1 MAFKPE
7 EIQRLEKMAD
17 EMARL
22 IEDADNTS
30 AEASVVYGR
39 VGRACARALANVAAA
54 AAKAAKREEHVLRFQ
69 SARETR
75 KQKKGGTQAQ
85 TPPPSA
91 RARPSTSATA

>member
-1 MAFKPE
+1 MALKPE
-7 EIQRLEKMAD
+7 EITRLETMAD

-39 VGRACARALANVAAA
+39 IGRACARALATVAAA
-54 AAKAAKREEHVLRFQ
+54 TAKAAKREEHVQRFQ

-75 KQKKGGTQAQ
+75 KQKKGGTQ
-85 TPPPSA
+85 TPPPASA
-91 RARPSTSATA
+91 ARPRASASPTG